1 MMVLNP
7 SAKRLAYVEMWLHC
21 AEQCASQAVMQSL
34 ELEAAADWKQQ
45 VKIRHLFDG
54 LRGPWKAETNSSEA
68 KKARL
73 DINFEDPL
81 EPDGDLAFTFL
92 G

>member
-1 MMVLNP
+1 MNQSCNGSHKL
-7 SAKRLAYVEMWLHC
+7 SAGSHKTPEKT
-21 AEQCASQAVMQSL
+21 S
-34 ELEAAADWKQQ
+34 
-45 VKIRHLFDG
+45 IPG
-54 LRGPWKAETNSSEA
+54 GETNSSEA